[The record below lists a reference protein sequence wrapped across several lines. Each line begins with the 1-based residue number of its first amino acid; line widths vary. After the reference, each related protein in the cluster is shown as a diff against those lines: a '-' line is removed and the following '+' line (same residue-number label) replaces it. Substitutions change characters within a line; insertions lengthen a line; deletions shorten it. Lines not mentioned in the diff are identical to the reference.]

1 MTEEM
6 DWSSPFDREEYAA
19 FFRDQG
25 YAIAKTVLDQGRTE
39 VMKGAIESIPDGE
52 AVRRKR
58 DVYGVRHL
66 LETSPEVRELAGS
79 REVRQ
84 YVEPILGA
92 GCFATRAVF
101 FDKVPQAN
109 WNLGWHQ
116 DSVIAVRE
124 SKEVPGFSAWVNKA
138 GVWQVQPPAEVLAR
152 MVAIRIS
159 LDDCGPENG
168 PLRILP
174 GSHRSGWVEDQIDE
188 WKQRAS
194 EVVCCVPA
202 GGIVVMCPLTL
213 HASSKAVLPTHRRVI
228 HIEFAADELPNGL
241 EWNQRVGGG

>member
-1 MTEEM
+1 MM
-6 DWSSPFDREEYAA
+6 DWSSPFEGGEYAA
-19 FFRDQG
+19 FFGEWG
-25 YAIAKTVLDQGRTE
+25 YAVAGEVFGEERLEVLKRG
-39 VMKGAIESIPDGE
+39 IETIPDGE

-66 LETSPEVRELAGS
+66 LESSPEIREVARS

-84 YVEPILGA
+84 YVEPILGM
-92 GCFATRAVF
+92 GCFAVRAVF

-116 DSVIAVRE
+116 DNVITVRE
-124 SKEVPGFSAWVNKA
+124 AKEVAGFSAWVNKA

-159 LDDCGPENG
+159 LDDCGVENG
-168 PLRILP
+168 PLRVLP
-174 GSHRSGWVEDQIDE
+174 GSHRSGWVEDQIEE
-188 WKQRAS
+188 WKGRVK

-213 HASSKAVLPTHRRVI
+213 HASSKAASPSHRRVI
-228 HIEFAADELPNGL
+228 HIEFAADELPGGV
-241 EWNQRVGGG
+241 EWNQRVG